1 MARPGGAPGPG
12 TVIVGCGSW
21 LGGDDAIGLLCLEEI
36 ERHGPPRGV
45 RLTAAPGGGFAVW
58 EAVRGA
64 RRAAII
70 DGMLGAGE
78 PGEVRAFDLGELVGW
93 WPPKSVDTDAGV
105 GAGAGRGAGERATGR
120 GAGRA
125 GAGGGGG
132 GGGDRDEGPRFGV
145 TSHDI
150 SPLDGLRLGFA
161 VEPGLFPA
169 EVTVFGVQMARWGR
183 GIQGLS
189 PEVAAALP
197 RLVAAVRQWAGGGA
211 G

>member
-45 RLTAAPGGGFAVW
+45 RLAAAPGGGFAVW

-93 WPPKSVDTDAGV
+93 WPPRGVD
-105 GAGAGRGAGERATGR
+105 E
-120 GAGRA
+120 RA
-125 GAGGGGG
+125 GAKGGAGGAG
-132 GGGDRDEGPRFGV
+132 GAGSGDEGARFGV

-197 RLVAAVRQWAGGGA
+197 RLVAAVRQWASEGPS
-211 G
+211 